1 MGLLNGV
8 YFTSESEGWAVGT
21 TGSAGLIY
29 HITNATGGTPL
40 FSTQVSGTTS
50 TLNSIKMID
59 NLHGWIVGNSGVILY
74 TSTGGATWTPKTSG
88 VTDNLRDIFFVDS
101 LHGWISAN
109 NGVILRTDDGGETW
123 NPETSGVTAHLLGID
138 FSPNGT
144 GYVVG
149 QSGTILKR
157 SDVVEPGAF
166 GKTSPLDDAI
176 NQPTTLT
183 LTWESSSGA
192 TEYEYCYDDSN
203 DNACSS
209 WTTTGTS
216 TNVEIPGLNNAT
228 TYYWHVRAKNVGGT
242 TYSNGTSSSFWSFS
256 TISAPLDYHI
266 FLPMIIK

>member
-1 MGLLNGV
+1 VEIPGLNNATTYYWHVRAKNVG
-8 YFTSESEGWAVGT
+8 GT
-21 TGSAGLIY
+21 TYSNGSETAFWTFTTI
-29 HITNATGGTPL
+29 
-40 FSTQVSGTTS
+40 VSPPS
-50 TLNSIKMID
+50 S
-59 NLHGWIVGNSGVILY
+59 
-74 TSTGGATWTPKTSG
+74 
-88 VTDNLRDIFFVDS
+88 
-101 LHGWISAN
+101 
-109 NGVILRTDDGGETW
+109 
-123 NPETSGVTAHLLGID
+123 
-138 FSPNGT
+138 
-144 GYVVG
+144 
-149 QSGTILKR
+149 
-157 SDVVEPGAF
+157 F

-183 LTWESSSGA
+183 LTWESSSGT

-203 DNACSS
+203 DNTCSS